1 MSRSPGRTSPRQL
14 LHEHARDHAAPLT
27 VLAIGMACCGW
38 FVARAGLEL
47 RDHGLTMIGGLCLVA
62 ALVLGCIL
70 DKPGAAAD
78 AGGSPVAVAKASE
91 IGRMTDEEFDR
102 LLDEVERQA
111 RMPFPCPFPV
121 AGAVVGDDD
130 DEFARLVRDALDELP
145 EFVQDELRR
154 GNLAV
159 MISDY
164 GCEWQAYGLY
174 SGGTAADDDFNHRIT
189 IFRDTLTDS
198 FGHDPEQLRRQVT
211 ITVRHEV
218 AHHFGADEGRVREL
232 GL

>member
-1 MSRSPGRTSPRQL
+1 M
-14 LHEHARDHAAPLT
+14 
-27 VLAIGMACCGW
+27 AIGMGCCGW
-38 FVARAGLEL
+38 FIVRAGLEA
-47 RDHGLTMIGGLCLVA
+47 RDRGLTVVGGLCFAA
-62 ALVLGCIL
+62 ALALGCVL
-70 DKPGAAAD
+70 HEPGTSAGAGRSPAD
-78 AGGSPVAVAKASE
+78 AGSADE
-91 IGRMTDEEFDR
+91 IGRMTDEELDR

-111 RMPFPCPFPV
+111 RMPWPCPSPV
-121 AGAVVGDDD
+121 AGSVTDD
-130 DEFARLVRDALDELP
+130 DEFAQLVRDALDELA

-174 SGGTAADDDFNHRIT
+174 TGGTAADDDFHHRIT
-189 IFRDTLTDS
+189 IFRDTLTASD
-198 FGHDPEQLRRQVT
+198 GDDPQELRRQVR

-218 AHHFGADEGRVREL
+218 AHHFGADERRVRQL